1 MPYSCTQWGDFTG
14 TISIDSDD
22 EYPEIPNIPPIID
35 DGSAGNGQL
44 RDLFP
49 ENPLVANSYY
59 PVTIFIDHHMRIIH
73 IEHGSIYIDDANL
86 YINCMLDAM

>member
-35 DGSAGNGQL
+35 DGLVGNGPL
-44 RDLFP
+44 RNLFP

-73 IEHGSIYIDDANL
+73 SRVVF
-86 YINCMLDAM
+86 